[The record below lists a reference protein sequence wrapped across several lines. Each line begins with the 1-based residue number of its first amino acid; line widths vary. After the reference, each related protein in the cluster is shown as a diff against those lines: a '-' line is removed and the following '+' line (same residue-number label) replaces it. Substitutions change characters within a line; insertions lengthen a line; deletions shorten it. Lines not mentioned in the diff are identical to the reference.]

1 MANTSIPKSLYRV
14 YECEADCFDYD
25 PAAILIETDNL
36 GEADTF
42 AWHHWLADKSKS
54 YTVIQPYD
62 DSCRGHY
69 GIKSYNYGD
78 EE

>member
-14 YECEADCFDYD
+14 YECFEDCHDYD
-25 PAAILIETDNL
+25 PAAILCETDNL
-36 GEADTF
+36 GEAHTF
-42 AWHHWLADKSKS
+42 AWHHWLANKSKA

-69 GIKSYNYGD
+69 GVPGYDYED
-78 EE
+78 E